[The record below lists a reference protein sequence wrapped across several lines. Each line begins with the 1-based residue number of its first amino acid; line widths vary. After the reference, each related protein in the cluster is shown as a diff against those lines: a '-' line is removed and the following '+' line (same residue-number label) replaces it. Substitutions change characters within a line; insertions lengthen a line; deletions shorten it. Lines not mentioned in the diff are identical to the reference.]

1 LKLSPCPT
9 STNDSQLPKPA
20 NPMAS
25 MPCQPDPEA
34 IYHCGECGKTFSH
47 LTSLRRHLRSHG
59 LTSEDAKPDTS
70 TFPMPCLW
78 SLLPREHLF
87 AKSCCVWHL
96 WKAWKK
102 FPAQTKR

>member
-1 LKLSPCPT
+1 MK
-9 STNDSQLPKPA
+9 LPKPENL

-70 TFPMPCLW
+70 TVPCLP
-78 SLLPREHLF
+78 LLQLPLH
-87 AKSCCVWHL
+87 
-96 WKAWKK
+96 
-102 FPAQTKR
+102 PAR